1 MTSRLALPGYAT
13 LIEQRWYASRAD
25 KSLFVHEIY
34 VDNSQEQRNVK
45 LVLNVNE
52 GKASADI
59 KFATQSYWRNDT
71 TILRL
76 LGTTAEAEYP
86 TSQL

>member
-1 MTSRLALPGYAT
+1 

-45 LVLNVNE
+45 LALSVNE

-59 KFATQSYWRNDT
+59 NFVTQSYWRNDT
-71 TILRL
+71 SIFRR
-76 LGTTAEAEYP
+76 LGTTVEAEYP